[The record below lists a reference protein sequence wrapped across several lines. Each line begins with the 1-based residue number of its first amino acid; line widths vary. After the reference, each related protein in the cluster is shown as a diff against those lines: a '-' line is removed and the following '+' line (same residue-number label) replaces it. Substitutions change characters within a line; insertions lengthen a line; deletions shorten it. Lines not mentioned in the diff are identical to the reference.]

1 MMEFTLTR
9 ALMFACGIMVLAA
22 SLSPVAHIY
31 GSRCGSVTMEQCDMV
46 ADMVDSFMGSGL
58 DSIVI
63 QCSDIIPDGCVL
75 YVDDGIIVIERDG
88 ACYTS
93 APSSY
98 ILSKER
104 FTPSDTML
112 MVKTEERIEMRSI

>member
-75 YVDDGIIVIERDG
+75 YVDDGIIVIIRDADIKPDTVAIG
-88 ACYTS
+88 INAG
-93 APSSY
+93 
-98 ILSKER
+98 ILPLR
-104 FTPSDTML
+104 GYSDIPKL
-112 MVKTEERIEMRSI
+112 FVKNAF